1 MNLSD
6 DFPAIFRTGIPW
18 KTVDFPFSGPPPI
31 GRPERKTIH
40 CREWKLNDY

>member
-18 KTVDFPFSGPPPI
+18 KTVDFPFSGPPPYRAT
-31 GRPERKTIH
+31 GTENNPLPGMETK
-40 CREWKLNDY
+40 